1 METLKFGITRY
12 WWIPMLT
19 GVIAL
24 GLGIWCL
31 CSPVTSVPVMA
42 YIFAALICIAG
53 IFNLAFAAFNHRI
66 AHNWGWSLALGLLD
80 LVAGIWMLTLPEEE
94 LALTFVIVLG
104 IWLICVAINAI
115 CETFVL
121 SGNSFW
127 WTVFSV
133 IMLVATIYFAIMFI
147 SSPVSMAIA
156 GWLYLG
162 VSLITF
168 GVFRISISYRIKQ
181 LNKATDGLI

>member
-1 METLKFGITRY
+1 VKVWRIFLTPKAPERCCHKKKFTFITL
-12 WWIPMLT
+12 
-19 GVIAL
+19 
-24 GLGIWCL
+24 
-31 CSPVTSVPVMA
+31 TS
-42 YIFAALICIAG
+42 YFLK
-53 IFNLAFAAFNHRI
+53 
-66 AHNWGWSLALGLLD
+66 
-80 LVAGIWMLTLPEEE
+80 
-94 LALTFVIVLG
+94 
-104 IWLICVAINAI
+104 
-115 CETFVL
+115 

>member
-1 METLKFGITRY
+1 M
-12 WWIPMLT
+12 
-19 GVIAL
+19 
-24 GLGIWCL
+24 
-31 CSPVTSVPVMA
+31 
-42 YIFAALICIAG
+42 
-53 IFNLAFAAFNHRI
+53 
-66 AHNWGWSLALGLLD
+66 
-80 LVAGIWMLTLPEEE
+80 
-94 LALTFVIVLG
+94 LG

>member
-66 AHNWGWSLALGLLD
+66 APNWGWSLALGLLD

-94 LALTFVIVLG
+94 PCADVCHRARHLAYLR
-104 IWLICVAINAI
+104 
-115 CETFVL
+115 
-121 SGNSFW
+121 GNKRDMRD
-127 WTVFSV
+127 VC
-133 IMLVATIYFAIMFI
+133 A
-147 SSPVSMAIA
+147 
-156 GWLYLG
+156 
-162 VSLITF
+162 
-168 GVFRISISYRIKQ
+168 
-181 LNKATDGLI
+181 